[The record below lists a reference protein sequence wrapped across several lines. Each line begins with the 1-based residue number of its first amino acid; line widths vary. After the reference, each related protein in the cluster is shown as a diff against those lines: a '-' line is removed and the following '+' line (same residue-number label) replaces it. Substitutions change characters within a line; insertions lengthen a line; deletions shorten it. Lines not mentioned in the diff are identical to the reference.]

1 MSTYLQDFNAA
12 IKRSADHKLKAPSFQ
27 HEPTRKYLQGNQ
39 LEKLAFA
46 LQYCMQDLDDEQLN
60 ARCHVIHHRF
70 APLSGLLGCSA
81 LYTLGWIDDENS
93 EGLYRGFDDSFI
105 AAALESKHK
114 YSGKAMDFHAWLT
127 LPSMEIIDLTLAT
140 TYAVNNKTNDG
151 RRVLM
156 LGPPE
161 SFFPLTYK
169 PMLVGVGFLDK
180 LGISYSE

>member
-46 LQYCMQDLDDEQLN
+46 LPYCMQDLSDKEVS

-70 APLSGLLGCSA
+70 APLVSGLLGCPA
-81 LYTLGWIDDENS
+81 LYTLGWIDD
-93 EGLYRGFDDSFI
+93 GTPKGIYRGFDDSFI
-105 AAALESKHK
+105 AAALDGK
-114 YSGKAMDFHAWLT
+114 YSGKTMDFHAWLT
-127 LPSMEIIDLTLAT
+127 LPSMEIIDLTLVT
-140 TYAVNNKTNDG
+140 THAVNSETDDG
-151 RRVLM
+151 LRVSM

-161 SFFPLTYK
+161 SFLPLAYK
-169 PMLVGVGFLDK
+169 PMLVGVEFLDK
-180 LGISYSE
+180 VGISYLR